1 MRSCI
6 YVRVETERERE
17 RWELRR
23 LGKEEVD
30 VLFHLGGRLSNI
42 LRSNNKS
49 LESKPR
55 KGANFFENIDK
66 KVIIKVGR

>member
-49 LESKPR
+49 LESK
-55 KGANFFENIDK
+55 
-66 KVIIKVGR
+66 